1 MSQPPVPPHDAP
13 PPDQPPGGG
22 VGPYGPPPG
31 PVGPYRPPSSGMS
44 KRGKFWLGAVL
55 AIPAVIAAVT
65 LFAMATTVVT
75 SLTENTAA
83 QGAVAIGCLVVLL
96 GCWIT
101 LVVIERTRMI
111 ALGILAGTAIVTV
124 VLGGACV
131 ALIAA
136 VNGTV

>member
-1 MSQPPVPPHDAP
+1 MSGRA
-13 PPDQPPGGG
+13 
-22 VGPYGPPPG
+22 
-31 PVGPYRPPSSGMS
+31 
-44 KRGKFWLGAVL
+44 KFWLGAAL

-65 LFAMATTVVT
+65 LFATATTVAT
-75 SLTENTAA
+75 SLTEDTTT
-83 QGAVAIGCLVVLL
+83 QGAVAIACLVVLL
-96 GCWIT
+96 GCWVA
-101 LVVIERTRMI
+101 LVVVERTRMV